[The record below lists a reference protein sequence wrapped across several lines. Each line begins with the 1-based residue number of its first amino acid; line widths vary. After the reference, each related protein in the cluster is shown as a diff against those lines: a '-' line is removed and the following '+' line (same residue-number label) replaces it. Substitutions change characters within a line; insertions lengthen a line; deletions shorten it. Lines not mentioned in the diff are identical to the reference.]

1 MGSHGLDGLGS
12 HRLDGLGS
20 HRLEWLGSHRLDGL
34 GSHRLDGLGSH
45 RLSGLGSHGL
55 KWLGSHRYKELGSL
69 REVVIDGHGGRFA
82 LYGERRRGGVDVAE
96 GLHGDARVRSVRNL
110 KTAAM
115 QLGLVDGEGK

>member
-12 HRLDGLGS
+12 HGLNGLGSHGLDGLGS
-20 HRLEWLGSHRLDGL
+20 HGL
-34 GSHRLDGLGSH
+34 NR
-45 RLSGLGSHGL
+45 LGSHGL
-55 KWLGSHRYKELGSL
+55 NRLGSHRVSGLGSHRYKELGSL

>member
-1 MGSHGLDGLGS
+1 MDGVSRGWDPTDWMGWDPTDWMGWDPTDWMGY
-12 HRLDGLGS
+12 R
-20 HRLEWLGSHRLDGL
+20 
-34 GSHRLDGLGSH
+34 
-45 RLSGLGSHGL
+45 
-55 KWLGSHRYKELGSL
+55 LGSHRYKELGSL